1 MLNKGKSTRVQ
12 TKVKIQMKKILIQHI
27 ESTYKKME
35 FKILFYRYVQ
45 IWVVSILFMLA

>member
-12 TKVKIQMKKILIQHI
+12 TKVKIQMKQKILIQHI

-35 FKILFYRYVQ
+35 FKL
-45 IWVVSILFMLA
+45 LKN